1 MSDEKKIGDG
11 GPAFPVR
18 EAERHNP
25 DSHETHA
32 IEQHWGM
39 TLRDYFAA
47 KAIAALIPLEDL
59 AMRSETMDG
68 RTGFDDQPW
77 ADQSDISYAD
87 RLAED
92 AYIIAEAMLAVR
104 NRFAA
109 RNMHHTG

>member
-1 MSDEKKIGDG
+1 MSDEKKIDDG
-11 GPAFPVR
+11 GPAFPWHSDGM
-18 EAERHNP
+18 AEHYP
-25 DSHETHA
+25 PS
-32 IEQHWGM
+32 QGM

-59 AMRSETMDG
+59 AMRSENMDD

-109 RNMHHTG
+109 RKQHHTG